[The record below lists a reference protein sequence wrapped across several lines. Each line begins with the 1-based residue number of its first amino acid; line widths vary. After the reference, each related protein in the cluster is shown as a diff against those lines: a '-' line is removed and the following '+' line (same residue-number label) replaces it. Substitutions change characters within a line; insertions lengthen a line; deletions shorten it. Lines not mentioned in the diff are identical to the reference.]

1 MEIWPVCMSE
11 KIVEILERAIEARG
25 ALLDEKHEL
34 ALRLFNGFYEGE
46 PRLVVDLFGHTLV
59 LYNYATKINEGAHV
73 VDAAWQYLQK
83 KLPWVQ
89 CVIVKT
95 RSAQTPAA
103 RKGICLHG
111 NIPDQWIREEGIRYA
126 LELQMNRDASF
137 YLDTRALRSW
147 AKSNLAGK
155 RVLNTFAYTGSLG
168 VAAMAAGASQVVHLD
183 LNRRFLNVAKTS
195 YTLNGFAIDRKDFR
209 QGDFWPQ
216 VSQLK
221 RKGDLFD
228 CVFLDPPFFSQTS
241 KGRVDLVKNSQRLIN
256 KVRPLIRDGGIL
268 AAVNNAIFL
277 AGEEYFRML
286 QSLCTDGY
294 MQILELI
301 PVPQDITGLKATI
314 VTQPPL
320 DPAPFNHPTKIALLR
335 VRRKPARQ
343 DSAKQV

>member
-1 MEIWPVCMSE
+1 MEIGPVRMSDKLPE
-11 KIVEILERAIEARG
+11 RLKRAIEARS
-25 ALLDEKHEL
+25 ALFDEKHEL

-46 PRLVVDLFGHTLV
+46 PSLVVDLFGHTLV
-59 LYNYATKINEGAHV
+59 LYNYAREINAGARV
-73 VDAAWQYLQK
+73 VHTAWPYLQK
-83 KLPWVQ
+83 KLPWVR

-95 RSAQTPAA
+95 RSAQTPAE
-103 RKGICLHG
+103 RNGICLYG
-111 NIPDQWIREEGIRYA
+111 NTPDCWIREDGIRYA

-183 LNRRFLNVAKTS
+183 LNRKFLNVAKTS
-195 YTLNGFAIDRKDFR
+195 YTLNGFAIERKDFR

-216 VSQLK
+216 VSQMR
-221 RKGDLFD
+221 RKGDVFD
-228 CVFLDPPFFSQTS
+228 CVFLDPPFFSQTA
-241 KGRVDLVKNSQRLIN
+241 KGRVDLVKNSRRLIN

-268 AAVNNAIFL
+268 AVVNNAIFL

-286 QSLCTDGY
+286 QSLCADGY

-314 VTQPPL
+314 VAQPPL

-335 VRRKPARQ
+335 VRRKMARQ
-343 DSAKQV
+343 DSTKQV